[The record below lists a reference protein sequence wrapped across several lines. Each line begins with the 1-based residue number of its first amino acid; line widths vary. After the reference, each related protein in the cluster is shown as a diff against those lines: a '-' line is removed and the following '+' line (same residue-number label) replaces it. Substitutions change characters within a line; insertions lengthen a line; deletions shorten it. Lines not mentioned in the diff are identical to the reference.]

1 MFSGIGGAKFSKIFR
16 NRKISALRWGN
27 IGCTGGL
34 EGSYHDHGRGPPP
47 LDLSLLYFSLVRG
60 VRSPLMVFPSLR
72 DLRLVVSVFDEKF
85 PQLVRPREE
94 IRPTGSAFASECGR
108 WVSRPPPSSFATL
121 RRDKRLRQLRSEVS
135 KDAQIVRRRA
145 RDWTCEK

>member
-1 MFSGIGGAKFSKIFR
+1 MAKFSKIFR
-16 NRKISALRWGN
+16 NRKNSAVGS
-27 IGCTGGL
+27 GSKKCTGVW

-47 LDLSLLYFSLVRG
+47 LYFSLLYFRLVCG
-60 VRSPLMVFPSLR
+60 VRSPFMVFPSLR
-72 DLRLVVSVFDEKF
+72 DLRLGVSVFDEKF
-85 PQLVRPREE
+85 PELVRPREE